1 MKMKYLWDCPASVQH
16 VAVSLQFHPHLTA
29 YGLSDPA
36 GGTAAYLMVSALGGK
51 TLGCYGNNKPP
62 PHLVASSAFKML
74 LWHPALLSAL
84 VSFCS
89 PVQAPADR
97 LAWFLVLQ
105 LFPSQWA
112 STQTAISTTSFRCSW
127 HGEHEAQLQQR
138 MADSAETEAA
148 VFLFL
153 SQCFFDLYIDFLKMG
168 PYD

>member
-1 MKMKYLWDCPASVQH
+1 
-16 VAVSLQFHPHLTA
+16 
-29 YGLSDPA
+29 
-36 GGTAAYLMVSALGGK
+36 MVSALGGK

-138 MADSAETEAA
+138 MADSAEAEAA